1 MERGGMMV
9 IPRAEHLRLIQR
21 VHAKWS
27 EIYDDRDDAE
37 ANAAYYKMLEEA
49 EAEAEELYKD
59 RPANSPNREI
69 KK

>member
-1 MERGGMMV
+1 MA

-37 ANAAYYKMLEEA
+37 ANDAYFKMLWEA

-59 RPANSPNREI
+59 RPANSDL
-69 KK
+69 

>member
-1 MERGGMMV
+1 MERGGIMV

-37 ANAAYYKMLEEA
+37 ANEAYFKMLAEA
-49 EAEAEELYKD
+49 EVEAEELYKD
-59 RPANSPNREI
+59 RPANSD
-69 KK
+69 

>member
-1 MERGGMMV
+1 MMV

-27 EIYDDRDDAE
+27 EIYDDRDDVE
-37 ANAAYYKMLEEA
+37 ANDAYFKMLWEA

-59 RPANSPNREI
+59 RKADS
-69 KK
+69 